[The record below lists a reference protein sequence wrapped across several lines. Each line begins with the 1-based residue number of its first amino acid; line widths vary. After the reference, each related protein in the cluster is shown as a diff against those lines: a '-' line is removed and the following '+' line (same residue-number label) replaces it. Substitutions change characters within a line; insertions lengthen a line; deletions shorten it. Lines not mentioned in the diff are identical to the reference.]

1 MREWAKAVLL
11 RNYIGTIVVAMLIVE
26 GVLSIVRA
34 VTFPIPVVAQNWGQ
48 SRMSDL
54 DWRQYRFLMS
64 QPVASLISAVLLLSA
79 AYFFAR
85 WLYGAP
91 PEPNSDV
98 ADSGESEKPQRGD
111 TA

>member
-1 MREWAKAVLL
+1 MREWAKTVLV
-11 RNYIGTIVVAMLIVE
+11 RNYIGAIVVAMLIVE
-26 GVLSIVRA
+26 GLLSIVRA

-64 QPVASLISAVLLLSA
+64 QPVASLISAVLLLLA
-79 AYFFAR
+79 AYFLAR

-91 PEPNSDV
+91 PKADRDAGDLVDPEEPQ
-98 ADSGESEKPQRGD
+98 GGG